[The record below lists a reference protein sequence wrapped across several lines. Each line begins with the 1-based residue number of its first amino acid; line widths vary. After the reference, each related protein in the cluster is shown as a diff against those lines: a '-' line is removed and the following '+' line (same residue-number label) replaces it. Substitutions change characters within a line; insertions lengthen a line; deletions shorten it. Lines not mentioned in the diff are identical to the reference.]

1 MGRPKNCIHVEPP
14 GFHGEELTGKRGFG
28 KTRLP
33 GGDRGRKEGVMN
45 KARLEWV
52 MSGLKQYALTTGE
65 DSFLKTVSADFD
77 RTRALT
83 AHQEERLENLYKEKS
98 NLTPN
103 KKSDQLS
110 VINSVKKSRPRMPR
124 GRIFKAKG
132 PHAVVLER
140 RG

>member
-1 MGRPKNCIHVEPP
+1 
-14 GFHGEELTGKRGFG
+14 
-28 KTRLP
+28 
-33 GGDRGRKEGVMN
+33 MN

-77 RTRALT
+77 KTEALT

-98 NLTPN
+98 KLIPN

-110 VINSVKKSRPRMPR
+110 ITNSVKKSKTRMPR
-124 GRIFKAKG
+124 GR
-132 PHAVVLER
+132 VL
-140 RG
+140 